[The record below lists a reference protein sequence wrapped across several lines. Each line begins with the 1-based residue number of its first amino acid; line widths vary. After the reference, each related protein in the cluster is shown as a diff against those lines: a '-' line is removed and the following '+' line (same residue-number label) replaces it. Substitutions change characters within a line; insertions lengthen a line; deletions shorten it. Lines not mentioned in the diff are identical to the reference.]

1 MADQGS
7 SKTGTR
13 PAHRRLVSVPG
24 LGGRVAIVT
33 GATRGIG
40 LATAR
45 LLAVSGVR
53 VVING
58 RNDETLAAAAT
69 EIEELGGTAVTL
81 RGSMA
86 DAAVPNALVDLAM
99 AEFGGVD
106 LVVNNVGTSPLYE
119 PLTET
124 EASDKVA
131 RTFMVNAWA
140 PVALVGAAV
149 SSSMPPGSAIVN
161 VSTTGSRRVS
171 PMNGV
176 YCASKSALEY
186 LSRSLARELGPR
198 GVRVN
203 VVAPGM
209 VRTDMSRMFWE
220 SHSEAEAR
228 IHPLQRIGTAEDIA
242 SAVCFLLSE
251 QAAWITG
258 AVLDV
263 DGGRSVV
270 GHEQVHLLGVL
281 S

>member
-1 MADQGS
+1 MTEQETRR
-7 SKTGTR
+7 TGTATEQR
-13 PAHRRLVSVPG
+13 SVVRVPG
-24 LGGRVAIVT
+24 LEGRVAVIT

-45 LLAVSGVR
+45 LLIASGAR

-58 RNDETLAAAAT
+58 RNDEPLASVAA
-69 EIEELGGTAVTL
+69 ELEHSGGAVATL

-86 DAAVPNALVDLAM
+86 DPAVPDALVELAL

-106 LVVNNVGTSPLYE
+106 LIVNNVGTSPLYE

-124 EASDKVA
+124 ESTDKVA
-131 RTFMVNAWA
+131 RTFMVNSWA
-140 PVALVGAAV
+140 PVALVRAAV
-149 SSSMPPGSAIVN
+149 RSSMPPGSAVVN

-171 PMNGV
+171 PLNGV

-209 VRTDMSRMFWE
+209 VRTDMSRLFWQE
-220 SHSEAEAR
+220 HGEAEAR

-242 SAVCFLLSE
+242 SAICFLLSD
-251 QAAWITG
+251 QAAWVTG
-258 AVLDV
+258 VVLDV